1 MTNKIKVLYVDDE
14 HLNVLLFEMNF
25 SKKFDVLTGKNGL
38 EGLNLLNKNPDIKVV
53 ISDMRMPKM
62 NGLEFINKAREN
74 FSDKKYFILTGF
86 DITPEIREALENRII
101 LKYFMKPFNMR
112 EIEGAIYEVV

>member
-1 MTNKIKVLYVDDE
+1 MSEKIKVLYVDDE

-25 SKKFDVLTGKNGL
+25 SKKFDVVTGQDAFAGL
-38 EGLNLLNKNPDIKVV
+38 DLLDKNPDIKVV
-53 ISDMRMPKM
+53 ISDMRMPEM
-62 NGLEFINKAREN
+62 NGLQFIDKAREK

-86 DITPEIREALENRII
+86 DITPEIREALEKKII
-101 LKYFMKPFNMR
+101 LKYFMKPFNMK